1 MAYENYF
8 HVDKK
13 VPNSQTKKDQKPVIK
28 RSKFRDLIDQ
38 NSPAAAMP
46 DSYEMKKA
54 DTKTAKKAE
63 DKVIVEEKK
72 AKRPLSESTLGR
84 FIRQGKR

>member
-1 MAYENYF
+1 MAYQNWF
-8 HVDKK
+8 HNDPK
-13 VPNSQTKKDQKPVIK
+13 VPESQTKKDQKPVIK

-38 NSPAAAMP
+38 NSPAAARP
-46 DSYEMKKA
+46 DAYEMKKS